1 MLEVGMIITPNVD
14 RGAEPELDMPW
25 NRAHFGAWC
34 VVSAPLVL
42 GIDPSSPDLAKV
54 TNYFGWTN
62 HFIRTPLQRQC
73 RPTCTR
79 RDPNPNELYVAPCWT
94 PIGACN

>member
-1 MLEVGMIITPNVD
+1 MLEVGMIMKPNAD
-14 RGAEPELDMPW
+14 RHAEPELDMPW

-54 TNYFGWTN
+54 TN
-62 HFIRTPLQRQC
+62 
-73 RPTCTR
+73 
-79 RDPNPNELYVAPCWT
+79 D
-94 PIGACN
+94 